1 MAIILS
7 HFTGQNFPTMLTK
20 SGSDNFIRLQP
31 VFNYISPS
39 LSFSSREI
47 CRVNGND
54 ERSPHNTG
62 CQPTCANVILQK
74 RCERRKWKRSRGS
87 SRSRKYIM
95 NRWSPSPPPSNAF
108 KRKVEKKGR
117 ENVRTDLYGILRI
130 RPTRV
135 QVRVINRDNPGVM
148 QHSLTTLS
156 SVALLRTRRPCS

>member
-1 MAIILS
+1 
-7 HFTGQNFPTMLTK
+7 MLTK

-74 RCERRKWKRSRGS
+74 RCEREQ
-87 SRSRKYIM
+87 
-95 NRWSPSPPPSNAF
+95 
-108 KRKVEKKGR
+108 KVHESENDR
-117 ENVRTDLYGILRI
+117 E
-130 RPTRV
+130 
-135 QVRVINRDNPGVM
+135 
-148 QHSLTTLS
+148 
-156 SVALLRTRRPCS
+156 ALLVRESI